1 MWYNGLWIW
10 DTFKAGVKEMNEI
23 AKSLKLRFCLE
34 KENLSLFRAVQT
46 KVLMIEGARTR
57 FLF

>member
-1 MWYNGLWIW
+1 M
-10 DTFKAGVKEMNEI
+10 TEI